1 MALLLLTLPIRSP
14 LPALP
19 GFLEHRGA
27 NPMLGGR
34 PEGPRSGAGSGPGP
48 GGHRGP
54 TGARAHLANPL
65 AGEPHRLFC
74 TSTDSLKQAEA
85 FRSHRRA
92 ICAYAKSVGFQD
104 TGYGIVTTRLCAGR
118 NGETP
123 WAGLCRL
130 LAPPCPWRSLDS
142 AGVPAVLVARLV
154 VGGIAGVVG
163 PVVALIGHAQAGLA
177 VAFACL
183 EAVFVVVT
191 FGARPGVRALNG
203 FGVGGWQAH
212 KGQAREQQGG
222 AGSQAKEAAH
232 GDVIRDEGLVWS

>member
-1 MALLLLTLPIRSP
+1 VEWVWLSPSSIMALLLLTLPIRSP

-130 LAPPCPWRSLDS
+130 LAPPLPMAILGFSGGSSRPRSPPGS
-142 AGVPAVLVARLV
+142 RRHCGSRRPRRGAHRPCSGRPCGR
-154 VGGIAGVVG
+154 
-163 PVVALIGHAQAGLA
+163 
-177 VAFACL
+177 FCL
-183 EAVFVVVT
+183 
-191 FGARPGVRALNG
+191 P
-203 FGVGGWQAH
+203 
-212 KGQAREQQGG
+212 
-222 AGSQAKEAAH
+222 
-232 GDVIRDEGLVWS
+232 